1 MSERDDVTRRAARG
15 GSAGVGLPIV
25 DPHMH
30 LVDLTTDFYP
40 RFADHGPGD
49 PFADSYLL
57 DDFRADAA
65 EIPDLVGAVH
75 VEAFPADPVG
85 ETRTVASIIAKSD
98 IPFAIVGHADLES
111 DDFEAQIDAQL
122 EEGAFRGVRQAMN
135 TDLSQAAGE
144 LLDHPRVPGSL
155 RRLGD
160 RGLSFDLQ
168 VLGHQLRQA
177 ARVVAQCD
185 TTSIIVNHA
194 GLWTDRTMSGWQTW
208 KAGLREIAALPNT
221 TIKISG
227 LGMRDPHWTLQSL
240 RPLVFEVLEAF
251 GPDRAMFASNF
262 PVDKCTSG
270 YGQLWQAFDD
280 LTADLTEAERTRLF
294 SGTARQIYRI

>member
-1 MSERDDVTRRAARG
+1 MSERGTGSGRAITQG
-15 GSAGVGLPIV
+15 PAGIGLQIV

-30 LVDLTTDFYP
+30 LVDLSTGFYP
-40 RFADHGPGD
+40 RFADHRPGD

-65 EIPDLVGAVH
+65 EIPNLVGAVH
-75 VEAFPADPVG
+75 VEAFPEDPVG
-85 ETRTVASIIAKSD
+85 ETRTVASIIATSD

-144 LLDHPRVPGSL
+144 LLDHPRVPASL

-160 RGLSFDLQ
+160 LGLSFDLQ
-168 VLGHQLRQA
+168 VLGHQLRNA
-177 ARVVAQCD
+177 ARVVSQCD
-185 TTSIIVNHA
+185 KTSIIVNHA
-194 GLWTDRTMSGWQTW
+194 ALWTDRTLSGWQTW
-208 KAGLREIAALPNT
+208 KSGIREIAELPNT
-221 TIKISG
+221 VIKISG
-227 LGMRDPHWTLQSL
+227 LGMRDPHWTVQSL
-240 RPLVFEVLEAF
+240 RPLIFEVLDAF
-251 GPDRAMFASNF
+251 GTDRAMFASNF
-262 PVDKCTSG
+262 PVDKCTSS

-280 LTADLTEAERTRLF
+280 FTADLTETERERLF